1 MLPTLAN
8 SQVSG
13 LMSER
18 GITLYIRS
26 FSYLG
31 HGSHTQQTHATLLR
45 IHRMDDTFVI
55 AGTTVSGAAVPMSM
69 GLMEATKCLYL
80 ALSIHP
86 IDWEWIDTV
95 HA

>member
-1 MLPTLAN
+1 
-8 SQVSG
+8 
-13 LMSER
+13 MSER

-45 IHRMDDTFVI
+45 RMDDTFVI

-69 GLMEATKCLYL
+69 GLMEATKCLYS

-86 IDWEWIDTV
+86 IDWELIDTV

>member
-1 MLPTLAN
+1 
-8 SQVSG
+8 
-13 LMSER
+13 
-18 GITLYIRS
+18 
-26 FSYLG
+26 
-31 HGSHTQQTHATLLR
+31 
-45 IHRMDDTFVI
+45 MDDTFVI